1 MLTGIQSMIP
11 MKPGVTST
19 FMGARFLVV
28 ELGATGALKEM
39 NLRRKTGHTKKR
51 NYAFDGIIP

>member
-1 MLTGIQSMIP
+1 MIP